1 MKATN
6 PDPQKVLFSF
16 FTRLLDILDHAHP
29 MVKQSE
35 QIEWSR
41 FDESFEPMF
50 CVDNTASRRS
60 STALRPR
67 NFVPATPGRHETIR
81 KPSAEQNCCKIAVW
95 RVI

>member
-35 QIEWSR
+35 QIEWFR
-41 FDESFEPMF
+41 FDECLSRCFALI
-50 CVDNTASRRS
+50 TACRRS
-60 STALRPR
+60 AH
-67 NFVPATPGRHETIR
+67 V
-81 KPSAEQNCCKIAVW
+81 
-95 RVI
+95 